1 MQVHTF
7 TKKLTDPEKEM
18 FLEHLEKKLPKFEQ
32 FLREFDADEVKL
44 NVKVEKFP
52 SNDAFKVEM
61 EMTIPKA
68 SHKSLHSGE
77 DSRDLLKAID
87 FAKAKLIEQLKKAV
101 EKLHHEHMHAA

>member
-18 FLEHLEKKLPKFEQ
+18 FLTYLDKKLPKFEQ
-32 FLREFDADEVKL
+32 FLGEFDPDEVKL
-44 NVKVEKFP
+44 NVTVEKFP

-61 EMTIPKA
+61 TMEIPKA
-68 SHKSLHSGE
+68 KHKALHSSE

-87 FAKAKLIEQLKKAV
+87 FSKAKLIDQMKKAL
-101 EKLHHEHMHAA
+101 EKMHHEHQHAA